1 VQLQTWPTLQVVGG
15 QVIIHEERGCS
26 PASIVF
32 PVPETLFSTESTD
45 PLPQVKITPT
55 LIQKGDDD
63 DNAYQTRFSKLWRN
77 DRSRVGVG
85 RPLSLFAI
93 STSTNMESKHTVTV
107 QTFDPFP
114 TPSASTTAGSTPSNP
129 PVLKSKAWRHMALVP
144 EARDGLRFTFCL
156 GRYGSFPIWIEEEEA
171 PPDIADDIQFVPSLR
186 LMGLFTD
193 HKNGGTCH
201 IKHMATPG
209 GVILDDLQC
218 LDFDDAE
225 GILCGVTQTGV
236 WIVEYS

>member
-1 VQLQTWPTLQVVGG
+1 MQLQTWPTLQVVGG

-55 LIQKGDDD
+55 LIQKGDSD

-77 DRSRVGVG
+77 DRPRPGVG

-93 STSTNMESKHTVTV
+93 STSTDINAKHTVTV

-114 TPSASTTAGSTPSNP
+114 TPSVTTSGTTTATNP
-129 PVLKSKAWRHMALVP
+129 PVLKSKVWRRLALVP
-144 EARDGLRFTFCL
+144 EGREGLRFTFCL
-156 GRYGSFPIWIEEEEA
+156 GRYGSFPIWVEEEE
-171 PPDIADDIQFVPSLR
+171 PPLNTAEEANYIPGYCLK
-186 LMGLFTD
+186 GLFTD
-193 HKNGGTCH
+193 YKDGGTCY
-201 IKHMATPG
+201 IKQLVTPDG
-209 GVILDDLQC
+209 IQLDDLQC

-225 GILCGVTQTGV
+225 GILCAVTETGV
-236 WIVEYS
+236 WIIEYA

>member
-1 VQLQTWPTLQVVGG
+1 VGG

-32 PVPETLFSTESTD
+32 PVPDTLFSTESAD

-63 DNAYQTRFSKLWRN
+63 DNAYQTRFSKIWRN
-77 DRSRVGVG
+77 DRSRSGIG

-93 STSTNMESKHTVTV
+93 STSTNLQSKHTVTV

-114 TPSASTTAGSTPSNP
+114 TPSASPAGTATAKP
-129 PVLKSKAWRHMALVP
+129 LILQSKVWRHLAVVP
-144 EARDGLRFTFCL
+144 ETSEGLRFTFCL
-156 GRYGSFPIWIEEEEA
+156 GRYGSFPIWVEEEEA
-171 PPDIADDIQFVPSLR
+171 PPDLTDDIQYIPRLN
-186 LMGLFTD
+186 LMGLFTEY
-193 HKNGGTCH
+193 KGGSPH
-201 IKHMATPG
+201 IKQMATPE
-209 GVILDDLQC
+209 GVQLDDLRC

-225 GILCGVTQTGV
+225 GILCGVTERGV
-236 WIVEYS
+236 WIIEYS